1 MDKGTETGKL
11 ATIHVFLLNK
21 HGLMDDP
28 TDSIIYSSSTSNKI
42 ERWWCDLHEGLEAFF
57 KEQLTVLLRRERDPL
72 NSTDRQL
79 LAYVFIPIVQRE
91 CDIFV
96 KYWNSHR
103 IRGQD
108 KVELPTGV
116 SEHMFSFPEQ
126 YGGKNMGIMLSKDQ
140 LTEVA

>member
-91 CDIFV
+91 RAISLSSTEIRTDSV
-96 KYWNSHR
+96 DNTKWNSQQVFQNTCFPSPSNSEER
-103 IRGQD
+103 IW
-108 KVELPTGV
+108 E
-116 SEHMFSFPEQ
+116 
-126 YGGKNMGIMLSKDQ
+126 
-140 LTEVA
+140 

>member
-1 MDKGTETGKL
+1 M
-11 ATIHVFLLNK
+11 
-21 HGLMDDP
+21 
-28 TDSIIYSSSTSNKI
+28 
-42 ERWWCDLHEGLEAFF
+42 
-57 KEQLTVLLRRERDPL
+57 RRGEYDPL
-72 NSTDRQL
+72 NSTDRQFL
-79 LAYVFIPIVQRE
+79 SYVFIPIVQRE